1 MNKFS
6 QAGTLLAIIAICSI
20 SLMLIPSNAYA
31 EEVIV
36 ESVGLDKTTIITLT
50 NDASKDVKS
59 FRIWLSQNANFESFK
74 TEKGWV
80 GEKTPQG
87 VIIFT
92 SSESIKEKESVK
104 FGIKTDKPSPTINWK
119 GLDQTNAVVDTGV
132 ITTKKMKTFSQNPD
146 IIENQNA
153 PNSGEILSS
162 STFKIIPDKP
172 NSGSTIRVTGD
183 QFGASQI
190 FDFYINNEKIGN
202 FETDET
208 GFFVTTMQIPKIQT
222 NERVDFKIKD
232 KQGQE
237 KVVSLR
243 LGNFENRIPESE
255 NVKITINGIDNTVY
269 RGDVLQV
276 SGTAKPG
283 SAITV
288 TITDPQKVTTNTRTA
303 EVNNAGKWELS
314 EPINVAFDA
323 TFGKYTVTVSDGKN
337 QILKYWNIETSK
349 IILISPTKQMFDAGD
364 LIKFEGTVIPNSSI
378 ELILENHLGDE
389 VASDIV
395 DVDDTGIIQFEYQTT
410 ENEDKEGTW
419 TLIATQGKNKEFTY
433 VGYDEVPI
441 IPTNLSFD
449 KSNYKSS
456 ENAKINFIG
465 KPSDKLKMIII
476 TPSGGIQGQEILIQL
491 QADGRGIYELELRGY
506 SSGIYTA
513 VVQKGNS
520 QNSETFSVGL
530 VTGSGPIDAK
540 TTQTEYE
547 TGERILLLG
556 KTNPNSLLTA
566 TLVNPAGNEIKTVE
580 MASNNVGMF
589 TEERLRIP
597 SNAELGIW
605 KIDVVSGSN
614 SDPIEFTVFSK
625 MTEGMTVKVTETI
638 QVGEIIKIEI
648 AASHKTSISM
658 EILDPSGNSVDNTL
672 SCNTTKAFV
681 CETFWSV
688 PTDALPGTYTI
699 KVNDAISSDE
709 TTFEVIPK

>member
-104 FGIKTDKPSPTINWK
+104 FGIKTDKPNPTINWK

-132 ITTKKMKTFSQNPD
+132 ITTTKMKTFSQNPD
-146 IIENQNA
+146 IIENA

-303 EVNNAGKWELS
+303 EVNNVGKWELS

-337 QILKYWNIETSK
+337 QILKYWNIETNK